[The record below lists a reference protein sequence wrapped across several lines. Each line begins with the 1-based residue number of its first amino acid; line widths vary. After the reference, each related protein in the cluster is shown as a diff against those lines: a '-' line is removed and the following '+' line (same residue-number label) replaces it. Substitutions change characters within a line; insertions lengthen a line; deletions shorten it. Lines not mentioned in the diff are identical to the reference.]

1 MPVFPSSWNQQQLAV
16 IYFSLFSG
24 WLLSFLF
31 EGPVFYALSA
41 ERQIESAVLNQAAIF
56 AHFAG
61 LVTAGFYVT
70 SLARARVVLIAV
82 PALGL
87 AGTMV
92 LLMLPGQMWLPV
104 MAMMAYFAG
113 WAISAWGYLGRCFFN
128 GLDRLWSLADI
139 LIYSNILLLVAHV
152 LANNATALVG
162 LVFILTGLAANVALG
177 RNLADESP
185 AASALVLIPTERL
198 RWPLAVFAAFI
209 FVITLNSGI
218 MYRVVYPAYEGF
230 SGLISLYQV
239 TPYIGAIWL
248 VRRYA
253 NRMEYFHILYIGLA
267 LLGLAYVLFSIL
279 DRSASSFFVVNTFMM
294 AAWGV
299 NDLFWWTILGAAF
312 HYVPN
317 PAQLFGLGLGM
328 NVLGVWCGS
337 ILGGILLA
345 TGQGQLLAAALAL
358 IIIFMAMFIIP
369 VLNKKLGDL
378 LGEHVFLQRMATVAV
393 TAQENIFDKLKEE
406 KQLTNREVEVVEQLL
421 KGYTY
426 KVISQQLYI
435 SENTLKTHVK
445 NIYSKLNINSRVE
458 LFQIADSRHRDRE
471 LSG

>member
-1 MPVFPSSWNQQQLAV
+1 MQIKMPVFPSSWNQQQLAV

-267 LLGLAYVLFSIL
+267 LLG
-279 DRSASSFFVVNTFMM
+279 
-294 AAWGV
+294 
-299 NDLFWWTILGAAF
+299 AAF